1 MGEAN
6 GGEPRVA
13 GRIMCEL
20 KDDIDFFKRPEG
32 SFRIEE
38 IDQRK
43 NGKVSDCEDDPSAI
57 EMRWNAIGVMKT
69 MLSNV
74 SNVIR
79 KTRSV
84 E

>member
-1 MGEAN
+1 LGEAN

-43 NGKVSDCEDDPSAI
+43 YGKVSDCENDPSAI
-57 EMRWNAIGVMKT
+57 GDALECDRRDENNAIQC
-69 MLSNV
+69 
-74 SNVIR
+74 
-79 KTRSV
+79 
-84 E
+84 